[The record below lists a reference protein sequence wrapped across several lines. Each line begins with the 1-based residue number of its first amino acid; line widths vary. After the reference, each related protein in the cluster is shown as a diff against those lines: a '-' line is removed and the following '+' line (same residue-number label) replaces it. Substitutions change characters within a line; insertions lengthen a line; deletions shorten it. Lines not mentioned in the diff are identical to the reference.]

1 MSKKKYF
8 GTDGIR
14 GLVGAGPI
22 TPDFFQR
29 LGYVAGKILHDRVA
43 RLGSTIPKV
52 IIGKDTRIS
61 GYIFESALQTG
72 FLASGVDVFLTGP
85 MPTPA
90 IAFLTRKL
98 EMQGGVVISA
108 SHNSYEYNGVK
119 FFNHN
124 GSKLPDELE
133 TKIESGIDR
142 TRVLDLSTSPR
153 LGKSFRAN
161 NGFCSY
167 VEFCINSFPNDLSLK
182 GKRLVIDCA
191 NGATYRVAETIFKK
205 LGAEI
210 VMIGSQP
217 DGFNI
222 NHECGSLHVE
232 KLSRRVVHEKAELG
246 LAFDGDGDRIIIV
259 DSRGRV
265 FDGDS
270 LLYLIAMDR
279 GRQEKL
285 GGGVVGTLMTNF
297 GLERAFKEGGINF
310 VRTSVGDRYVLEE
323 LNRLGWLV
331 GGENSGHIVCLD
343 KQSTGDAIICALEI
357 LEVLLRTG
365 VTLSELCKDLS
376 LVPQVLINVPIKSH
390 YDFKLDRQV
399 QDMASEMRERLSG
412 AGRILLRASGTEDVI
427 RIMVESADQTLAR
440 SMAEAL
446 ASRVKESAEKV

>member
-1 MSKKKYF
+1 M
-8 GTDGIR
+8 
-14 GLVGAGPI
+14 
-22 TPDFFQR
+22 
-29 LGYVAGKILHDRVA
+29 
-43 RLGSTIPKV
+43 
-52 IIGKDTRIS
+52 
-61 GYIFESALQTG
+61 
-72 FLASGVDVFLTGP
+72 
-85 MPTPA
+85 
-90 IAFLTRKL
+90 
-98 EMQGGVVISA
+98 
-108 SHNSYEYNGVK
+108 
-119 FFNHN
+119 
-124 GSKLPDELE
+124 
-133 TKIESGIDR
+133 
-142 TRVLDLSTSPR
+142 
-153 LGKSFRAN
+153 
-161 NGFCSY
+161 
-167 VEFCINSFPNDLSLK
+167 
-182 GKRLVIDCA
+182 
-191 NGATYRVAETIFKK
+191 
-205 LGAEI
+205 
-210 VMIGSQP
+210 
-217 DGFNI
+217 
-222 NHECGSLHVE
+222 
-232 KLSRRVVHEKAELG
+232 
-246 LAFDGDGDRIIIV
+246 
-259 DSRGRV
+259 

-357 LEVLLRTG
+357 LEVLVRTG
-365 VTLSELCKDLS
+365 VTLSELCKDLY